1 MSAVTP
7 PDWKWV
13 AGRNGSCPVVP
24 DLMPEPHASAPT
36 PDVPAAPPDGP
47 RVLILVENLSV
58 PFDRR
63 VWQEALTLRDAG
75 YRVTV
80 VSPRGTT
87 RDRELAALIDGI
99 QVYRY
104 PLTAETSGGIGGY
117 AREYLTAVAHSLR
130 LAWRHG
136 PFDAVQVCNPPDL
149 LFAAALPLRLRGAKL
164 IYDQHDLV
172 PELYLSRFRRGKDV
186 AYKALRLFERATY
199 ALSSAVISTNESYRR
214 IALERGRVRPDRS
227 FVVRSAPDLSRF
239 APVPVDESLRRG
251 ASHLLCYVG
260 VMGPQDGVDY
270 AVRSLAALRDDFGY
284 DDWHAVFVGDGDS
297 YEDTVA
303 LVEQLD
309 LADKV
314 TFTGF
319 DPDIA
324 RYICSADVCL
334 APDPMSPLNDLS
346 TMNKIVEYMA
356 LGRPVVSFDLT
367 ESRVSAGTAA
377 VYAPA
382 DDIHRFAQ
390 AILGLLRDPARREAM
405 GRVGRARVEGEL
417 SWEHSQRNLLAAYRA
432 ALGSK
437 APPPRPL
444 APSKVAAPPAAPA
457 RRLDVI

>member
-1 MSAVTP
+1 M
-7 PDWKWV
+7 
-13 AGRNGSCPVVP
+13 
-24 DLMPEPHASAPT
+24 PT
-36 PDVPAAPPDGP
+36 PTGP

-80 VSPRGTT
+80 ISPQGTK
-87 RDRELAALIDGI
+87 RDREPAALIDGI
-99 QVYRY
+99 RVYRY
-104 PLTAETSGGIGGY
+104 PLTTQTSGGAGGY
-117 AREYLTAVAHSLR
+117 AREYVSAVAQSLR

-136 PFDAVQVCNPPDL
+136 PYDVVQICNPPDL
-149 LFAAALPLRLRGAKL
+149 LFAAALPFRLRGAKL

-172 PELYLSRFRRGKDV
+172 PELYLSRFRRGKDA
-186 AYKALRLFERATY
+186 AYKVLRMMERTTY
-199 ALSSAVISTNESYRR
+199 ALSNAVMSTNESYRR

-239 APVPVDESLRRG
+239 APVPADESLRKG

-270 AVRSLAALRDDFGY
+270 AIRSLAALRDDLGY

-297 YEDTVA
+297 FNDTVSLA
-303 LVEQLD
+303 EQLG
-309 LADKV
+309 LSDKV

-334 APDPMSPLNDLS
+334 APDPMSPLNDVS

-382 DDIHRFAQ
+382 DDTHRFAQ

-417 SWEHSQRNLLAAYRA
+417 SWTHSQRNLLAAYRA
-432 ALGSK
+432 VLGRK
-437 APPPRPL
+437 APPPLP
-444 APSKVAAPPAAPA
+444 APVEQPAAVPPMAAPRPI
-457 RRLDVI
+457 DVG